1 MADVITPI
9 ENTNNIRMA
18 DFVRITTRAPVNATA
33 MVNGTEYTIR
43 TIGTT
48 DFTLYGADSNTV
60 GEVFT
65 AVITTPATGT
75 GTVYQAVY
83 YRSATTPNVLT
94 IPAVDSQPFDALGSL
109 IKIGDVQR
117 DIKSTAN
124 ETTITLVGLDTA
136 FLGWVLGHDIKGSM
150 IEMWHGF
157 FNTNNELITTGGT
170 GGLYKFFTGYISS
183 FQISEEYMEEE
194 RAYVGVITASASSI
208 QIILQNRTA
217 GRFTNNNAW
226 NFFNPGD
233 TSMNRVNFIET
244 INYSFGKDV

>member
-1 MADVITPI
+1 
-9 ENTNNIRMA
+9 
-18 DFVRITTRAPVNATA
+18 
-33 MVNGTEYTIR
+33 MVNGVQYTIR

-48 DFTLYGADSNTV
+48 NFTLYGEASNTV
-60 GEVFT
+60 GIVFT

-75 GTVYQAVY
+75 GTVYQTVY

-94 IPAVDSQPFDALGSL
+94 IPAVDSQPFDALGTL
-109 IKIGDVQR
+109 VKIGDVQR

-124 ETTITLVGLDTA
+124 ETSITLVGLDTA
-136 FLGWVLGHDIKGSM
+136 QLGWVLGHDIKGSL

-157 FNTNNELITTGGT
+157 FNDNNELITTGGT

-183 FQISEEYMEEE
+183 FQISEQYMEE
-194 RAYVGVITASASSI
+194 AKMYVGVISASASSI

-217 GRFTNNNAW
+217 GRYTNNNAW
-226 NFFNPGD
+226 QYWNSGD

-244 INYSFGKDV
+244 INYAFGKDV